1 MTTTIASMEK
11 TIALLKDKGFCGSIM
26 VGGAVLSESLA
37 QKIDADFY
45 AKDALTGVR
54 IAEKIYS

>member
-1 MTTTIASMEK
+1 
-11 TIALLKDKGFCGSIM
+11 M